1 MSKPVNRRVFAD
13 NLGPGKGVALYGSIN
28 LADLSDKQACSLK
41 DLPPGSIMLVSASTA
56 QAMKH
61 AARMEKNDAIL
72 WDGQTCWH
80 LESNVRIL
88 INPGMFVFKD
98 PDTEAWTL

>member
-1 MSKPVNRRVFAD
+1 VTKPVKRSVLAD

-28 LADLSDKQACSLK
+28 LADLSDKEACMLQE
-41 DLPPGSIMLVSASTA
+41 LPPGSIMLVSETTA
-56 QAMKH
+56 AAMRNV
-61 AARMEKNDAIL
+61 ARLEKNDAIL

-80 LESNVRIL
+80 LASNVRIL

-98 PDTEAWTL
+98 PETEAWQL